1 MRITIYNV
9 VSTAVTWGGPLLGG
23 LASERAGRF
32 TLQFEII
39 SAFFAV
45 ALPLMAFGTAE
56 TTFDHAWS
64 VSLQTPA
71 TARLFQHPSLI
82 PLGPLRISKEQVVEY
97 LKSVPP
103 WGYKGSMDTHTLI
116 QAPRALAAPTT
127 MLVFGA
133 SFLPHA
139 GLWALTGILS
149 LIFSELPESSLG
161 SLLAGPFILSTL
173 VLTASRLYKP
183 YAANFNKM
191 TNLATLAAG
200 TALSLAGI
208 LSFGLL
214 ASRSLLSNGTFNYPL
229 LSFLLALLAA
239 GSTALEA
246 AGPPLIY
253 NSSQY
258 TSSNLYSCLRNVA
271 DMTAGATALRALFAG
286 IILQAVA
293 VAVEGGEG
301 ALARHAVGIAG
312 GQALVVVGAA
322 AVWVVFGERVRRWDG
337 KVMGLVDLSIL
348 KGNASFFE
356 YD

>member
-1 MRITIYNV
+1 MYNV
-9 VSTAVTWGGPLLGG
+9 VSAAVTLGAPLLGG
-23 LASERAGRF
+23 LASQRAGRF

-39 SAFFAV
+39 NAFFAV

-64 VSLQTPA
+64 ISLQTPS
-71 TARLFQHPSLI
+71 TANRFQRPSLI
-82 PLGPLRISKEQVVEY
+82 PRGPLRISREQLMDY
-97 LKSVPP
+97 LRSIPP
-103 WGYKGSMDTHTLI
+103 WKYKGSMDKHTLF

-133 SFLPHA
+133 SFLPYG
-139 GLWALTGILS
+139 GLWAFAGILS
-149 LIFSELPESSLG
+149 LLFPELPESSVG
-161 SLLAGPFILSTL
+161 SLMAGPFVLSTL

-183 YAANFNKM
+183 YAANFNKT

-200 TALSLAGI
+200 TTFSLAGI

-214 ASRSLLSNGTFNYPL
+214 TSRSLLSDSPFNYPL

-239 GSTALEA
+239 GSTALDA
-246 AGPPLIY
+246 TGPPLIY

-293 VAVEGGEG
+293 VAVEASED
-301 ALARHAVGIAG
+301 ALATHAVGIAG
-312 GQALVVVGAA
+312 GQALAVVCSAG
-322 AVWVVFGERVRRWDG
+322 VWVVFGERVRRWDG
-337 KVMGLVDLSIL
+337 RVMGLVDLSIL

>member
-1 MRITIYNV
+1 M
-9 VSTAVTWGGPLLGG
+9 TWGAPLLGG

-32 TLQFEII
+32 TLPFEVT
-39 SAFFAV
+39 SAFFAL
-45 ALPLMAFGTAE
+45 ALPLMAFGAAE

-64 VSLQTPA
+64 VSLQTPS
-71 TARLFQHPSLI
+71 TANRFQHPSLI
-82 PLGPLRISKEQVVEY
+82 PRGPLRISKEQAVEY
-97 LKSVPP
+97 LRSIPP
-103 WGYKGSMDTHTLI
+103 WGYQGSMDTHTLL

-133 SFLPHA
+133 GFLPYA
-139 GLWALTGILS
+139 ALWALAGILA
-149 LIFSELPESSLG
+149 LVFSELSESDLG
-161 SLLAGPFILSTL
+161 SLMAGPFVFSTL
-173 VLTASRLYKP
+173 VLTASRVYKP
-183 YAANFNKM
+183 YAANFNKI
-191 TNLATLAAG
+191 TNLVTLVGG
-200 TALSLAGI
+200 TVLSLAGI
-208 LSFGLL
+208 LAFGLL
-214 ASRSLLSNGTFNYPL
+214 TSRSLLSGGTLNYPL

-246 AGPPLIY
+246 TGPPLLY

-271 DMTAGATALRALFAG
+271 DMTAGATALRTLFAG

-293 VAVEGGEG
+293 VAVEGSEG
-301 ALARHAVGIAG
+301 ALARHVVGIAG
-312 GQALVVVGAA
+312 GQTLVVVGIM

>member
-1 MRITIYNV
+1 M
-9 VSTAVTWGGPLLGG
+9 
-23 LASERAGRF
+23 
-32 TLQFEII
+32 
-39 SAFFAV
+39 
-45 ALPLMAFGTAE
+45 ALGTAE

-64 VSLQTPA
+64 VSLQTPS
-71 TARLFQHPSLI
+71 TANRFQHPSLI
-82 PLGPLRISKEQVVEY
+82 PRGPLRVSKEQVMEY
-97 LKSVPP
+97 LRSIPP
-103 WGYKGSMDTHTLI
+103 WGYQGSTDTHTLL

-127 MLVFGA
+127 MMVFGA
-133 SFLPHA
+133 SFLPYA

-149 LIFSELPESSLG
+149 LVFSDLSESSVG
-161 SLLAGPFILSTL
+161 SLMAGPFVLSTL

-183 YAANFNKM
+183 YAANFNKL

-214 ASRSLLSNGTFNYPL
+214 TSRSLLSDGTFNFPL

-246 AGPPLIY
+246 TGPPLIY

-293 VAVEGGEG
+293 VAVEGSEG
-301 ALARHAVGIAG
+301 ALASHVVGIAG
-312 GQALVVVGAA
+312 GQALVVLGIAG
-322 AVWVVFGERVRRWDG
+322 VWVVFGERVRRWDG

-348 KGNASFFE
+348 KGSASFFE